1 MPIFIGCKASLLCS
15 KLDYP
20 SKPQIVLKFT
30 FLTGKSEHQL
40 TMHNKLQVAASSKY
54 YVSTLYIF
62 TLKKQS
68 KGVCIFICFARCF
81 NLQTKLL
88 RFLFHVVTSW
98 PACPAWTDTQDCPAQ
113 YSSSRKEIT
122 QLTSVL
128 FANMD
133 G

>member
-1 MPIFIGCKASLLCS
+1 MPIFIGCKVSLLCT

-20 SKPQIVLKFT
+20 SKPQIVRKIT

-68 KGVCIFICFARCF
+68 KGVLCIFICFARCF

-88 RFLFHVVTSW
+88 RFLFLHVVTSW
-98 PACPAWTDTQDCPAQ
+98 PACPARTDTQDCPAPC
-113 YSSSRKEIT
+113 SNTLVIIFKGHGNS
-122 QLTSVL
+122 
-128 FANMD
+128 A
-133 G
+133 